1 MSFKTRVP
9 YQGTPIGPGS
19 SPARVPD
26 PTPALRRNMETELR
40 SLQNRAN
47 QFQDYTQRQQAI
59 DEITDKISQANQ
71 VADLRSFSKTLDTA
85 LKIGGEMYVEN
96 QQAQGLA
103 FVEAN
108 REQLDELNLA
118 ELAKKQRDQELNDKA
133 VELSKNTQNY
143 GIIHA
148 VKQLSGHKRNVVY
161 QYLFS
166 QIGEKY
172 LPSFWDFYRS
182 APRPANDEPEF
193 RAVMAEFRQAS
204 LKEFAE
210 LPPAYRAKY
219 LEPGVTKA
227 EAQIIKQWRDENNR
241 ILSEKDS
248 NDNLTIFRQTRD
260 INQFLKSEASV
271 LQPRNNSWQPKL
283 FNGAWETLMNNI
295 KGMIVTGEINSI
307 DEIIKLGKQTIEG
320 QTGSKGEALVFWDD
334 NGEKIIGH
342 HASKGAELIQYFED
356 HRMKE
361 FRDQQNLETMEQ
373 VALNE
378 TIKKELM
385 ELAKSSPDGL
395 LDPEYVKSLPS
406 VQRYIDM
413 YGSEPSALS
422 IASSRNR
429 DQKVRKYKQE
439 LVDALALRLD
449 LNRQTL
455 KDIAGEDA
463 KFYFDNLNR
472 VTSIEQSRKEAGISD
487 RIAEVEGEIDTVM
500 NLGPDSNKGVDRGAV
515 KAEAANRFISYLNL
529 LRTQMDLQS
538 AGMEAAKRVRDEIKA
553 GATDQN
559 SVFFQGPL
567 KNFPK
572 ITQSSSQAVQARDAL
587 IQKARKEVYAI
598 NQAAMKYG
606 SAAMDQPGLFG
617 SLELLMKNAEQLKT
631 TGTYDNKLLDYAVH
645 QFGLN
650 GRTHALQRALGAY
663 GKTFSFSLPKETLPR
678 NVKRTLL
685 DPKATPRQQ
694 ARAAYGTFHNDP
706 LPTLGGVLP
715 ASYDPNSSS
724 LVASAN
730 NLTPEEIAWLRT
742 IRFAEGTDKVN
753 GYRIMFGGGTFD
765 NNGPHPNR
773 VVKTSGYAS
782 AAAGA
787 YQFLPGT
794 WNELGGGSMT
804 PMRQDEYA
812 IKLIIR
818 RGVNPKKPLDRNSL
832 NKLAPEWASLPT
844 LNGRSYYG
852 QPVKQYNVL
861 FNYYQRELERARQH
875 QMIRSGQ
882 II

>member
-9 YQGTPIGPGS
+9 YQGTPVGPGS

-59 DEITDKISQANQ
+59 DELTDKISQANQ

-85 LKIGGEMYVEN
+85 LQIGGEMYVDYQKN
-96 QQAQGLA
+96 QGLK
-103 FVEAN
+103 FIDTN

-148 VKQLSGHKRNVVY
+148 IKQLSGHKRDVVY
-161 QYLFS
+161 QYLFGK
-166 QIGEKY
+166 IGEKY

-193 RAVMAEFRQAS
+193 IAVMEEFRQAS

-219 LEPGVTKA
+219 LEPGVQKA

-241 ILSEKDS
+241 VLSEKDS

-260 INQFLKSEASV
+260 INQYLKSEASV

-307 DEIIKLGKQTIEG
+307 DEIIKLGKQTIQG
-320 QTGSKGEALVFWDD
+320 QVGSKGEALVFWDD

-342 HASKGAELIQYFED
+342 HASKGAELIQYFKD
-356 HRMKE
+356 HQVQE
-361 FRDQQNLETMEQ
+361 FRNQRNLETMEQ
-373 VALNE
+373 DALNK
-378 TIKKELM
+378 TIQQELM

-395 LDPEYVKSLPS
+395 LDPEAVKNLPS

-422 IASSRNR
+422 IATSRNR
-429 DQKVRKYKQE
+429 DQKVRKYKQD
-439 LVDALALRLD
+439 LVDALSLRLD
-449 LNRQTL
+449 LTRQTL

-463 KFYFDNLNR
+463 QFYFNNLNR
-472 VTSIEQSRKEAGISD
+472 VTSIEQSRKEAGIVD
-487 RIAEVEGEIDTVM
+487 RIAEVHGEVDTVM
-500 NLGPDSNKGVDRGAV
+500 NLGPDSNKTVDRGAV

-529 LRTQMDLQS
+529 LQTQMDLQS

-572 ITQSSSQAVQARDAL
+572 ITQSNPQAVQARDAL
-587 IQKARKEVYAI
+587 IQKARAEVHAI
-598 NQAAMKYG
+598 NQAAKQYG
-606 SAAMDQPGLFG
+606 SAAMDQKGLFG
-617 SLELLMKNAEQLKT
+617 SLELLMKNAEQLRT

-663 GKTFSFSLPKETLPR
+663 GETFSFNVPKETLPR
-678 NVKRTLL
+678 RVHRKLSL
-685 DPKATPRQQ
+685 
-694 ARAAYGTFHNDP
+694 GTTMQKVRETHGILNNDP
-706 LPTLGGVLP
+706 MPVLPTSNVTSDGYSP
-715 ASYDPNSSS
+715 I
-724 LVASAN
+724 ASAQ
-730 NLTPEEIAWLRT
+730 NLSPEERAWLRT
-742 IRFAEGTDKVN
+742 IRFAEGTDKRN
-753 GYRIMFGGGTFD
+753 GYSIMFGGGTFD

-787 YQFLPGT
+787 YQFMPNT
-794 WNELGGGSMT
+794 WNMLGGGAMT
-804 PMRQDEYA
+804 PRRQDEYA
-812 IKLIIR
+812 LKLIIN

-844 LNGRSYYG
+844 LNGRSYYN
-852 QPVKQYNVL
+852 QPVKSYNVL
-861 FNYYQRELERARQH
+861 FNYYQRALEQERRNQ
-875 QMIRSGQ
+875 QLYSGQ